1 MGAKIVGYRVMWV
14 CPECETV
21 NFDNYQLT
29 ACPGCSWCDKDA
41 DWWKI
46 LSKQEMETLNLRW
59 KAEEAAEAA
68 RERQG
73 L

>member
-1 MGAKIVGYRVMWV
+1 MSAKNVGYRIRWT
-14 CPECETV
+14 CPECKTV

-29 ACPGCSWCDKDA
+29 ACPVCSWCYKDI
-41 DWWKI
+41 DWWGI

-68 RERQG
+68 REEE
-73 L
+73 